1 MRHLTYLGLLVACL
15 VGTAPLELFL
25 HARVYRR
32 WRRTVLAVVPA
43 AAIFTAWDIAAIH
56 AGWWSFDRRYL
67 VGIWLPGHLPMEE
80 LLFFLVVPVCAILT
94 FESVRATA
102 PRLARR
108 RRAHVTYTEASAG
121 AVLLA
126 VAGRTWG
133 CCAPDWS
140 AGGCSGSA
148 TRSCWRSS

>member
-43 AAIFTAWDIAAIH
+43 AAIFTAWDIVAIH
-56 AGWWSFDRRYL
+56 AGWWSFDGRYL
-67 VGIWLPGHLPMEE
+67 VDLWLPGHLPVEE

-94 FESVRATA
+94 FESVR
-102 PRLARR
+102 RLR
-108 RRAHVTYTEASAG
+108 
-121 AVLLA
+121 
-126 VAGRTWG
+126 
-133 CCAPDWS
+133 PDWL
-140 AGGCSGSA
+140 AGDERG
-148 TRSCWRSS
+148 